1 MSVQHSMQPSVTSAE
16 ASQYYAL
23 WVRRSG
29 YLTLFVALLIVVLK
43 LTAAIMTNAASALAS
58 FMDAMLDLLVSLL
71 NFFAL
76 RYALK
81 PADDDHRFGHGK
93 AEALMALFQAAFL
106 TAAAVL
112 LSYQGISRFY
122 SPEPVGAVHS
132 GIWLTLICT
141 ALTIGLVLA
150 QRLIIRRTGS
160 IAVQA
165 DLAHYQSDILL
176 NASVLLALVLVANSL
191 LWADAAMSLLIAGY
205 LMWNAQQLARESFT
219 HLLDAEL
226 AEELRQQI
234 VDQLL
239 RLPQVRGVD
248 QLRSRQAG
256 PKVFIQL
263 RLVLSDQ
270 LSLLEAHAI
279 ADAAEQQVALLFRDA
294 EVIIHVDPASAVVEP
309 EYPARTPMVAVDA
322 R

>member
-1 MSVQHSMQPSVTSAE
+1 MSVPTATTETTASAN
-16 ASQYYAL
+16 AVQQYAL

-29 YLTLFVALLIVVLK
+29 YLTLGVALLIVALK
-43 LTAAIMTNAASALAS
+43 LSAAIVTNAAAALAS
-58 FMDAMLDLLVSLL
+58 FMDALLDMLVSLL

-112 LSYQGISRFY
+112 LCYQGISRFY
-122 SPEPVGAVHS
+122 SPEPVGALQS

-150 QRLIIRRTGS
+150 QRWIIRRTGS
-160 IAVQA
+160 LAVQA

-176 NASVLLALVLVANSL
+176 NAAVLLALVLVANSL
-191 LWADAAMSLLIAGY
+191 LWADAVMSVLIAGY
-205 LMWNAQQLARESFT
+205 LLWNAQQLARDSFT

-226 AEELRQQI
+226 APELRQQI
-234 VDQLL
+234 VTELL
-239 RLPQVRGVD
+239 QLPQVLGID
-248 QLRSRQAG
+248 QLRSRRAG
-256 PKVFIQL
+256 PRVFVQL
-263 RLVLSDQ
+263 RLVLSDE
-270 LSLLEAHAI
+270 LSLLQAHDI
-279 ADAAEQQVALLFRDA
+279 ADAAERKIALLFSDA
-294 EVIIHVDPASAVVEP
+294 EVIIHVDPASAVASA
-309 EYPARTPMVAVDA
+309 EYQAVKA
-322 R
+322 ERC

>member
-1 MSVQHSMQPSVTSAE
+1 MSTPQMPPKTMNSTD
-16 ASQYYAL
+16 ASNHYAL

-29 YLTLFVALLIVVLK
+29 YLTLIVALLIVTLK
-43 LTAAIMTNAASALAS
+43 LTAAILTNAASALAS
-58 FMDAMLDLLVSLL
+58 FMDALLDLLVSLL

-112 LSYQGISRFY
+112 LSYQGINRFY
-122 SPEPVGAVHS
+122 SPEPIGALQS
-132 GIWLTLICT
+132 GIWLTLLCT

-150 QRLIIRRTGS
+150 QRWIIGRTGS
-160 IAVQA
+160 LAVQA

-205 LMWNAQQLARESFT
+205 LLWNAQQLARESLT

-226 AEELRQQI
+226 AADLRQQI
-234 VDQLL
+234 VTQLL
-239 RLPQVRGVD
+239 GLPHVQGVD

-279 ADAAEQQVALLFRDA
+279 ADAAEQQVAQLFREA
-294 EVIIHVDPASAVVEP
+294 EVIIHVDPASVVTQP
-309 EYPARTPMVAVDA
+309 EYPAAQQIS
-322 R
+322 